1 MPSLPRRQ
9 PALRQPSLSH
19 LVPSYLHSA
28 RLLCHHERVTT
39 DTPAASKPRRA
50 LIWWG
55 AGLMILGVVL
65 AIAGGAF
72 FIGTAGSKVIATFTA
87 PVRAT
92 PADFTIDLDAGTYV
106 VYENTGVA
114 RGSEPM
120 NTMRGGQVTI
130 TPSAIEVVSASG
142 ASVPVQTMGLTE
154 TVDRNNE
161 SFTGAAR
168 FTVVEPGLHRIKVL
182 GNGQRIIVAP
192 SIAGSFGSAIAW
204 LGLVAIGGLVAVIGL
219 VLLIVGFVRGRRPAG
234 AAVAA
239 GGVAAP
245 VVDPWSAPG
254 AVVAPAPPPVAPPVA
269 TPAAAPPGWFP
280 DPKGEARLR
289 WWDGGQWTDNV
300 S

>member
-1 MPSLPRRQ
+1 
-9 PALRQPSLSH
+9 
-19 LVPSYLHSA
+19 
-28 RLLCHHERVTT
+28 
-39 DTPAASKPRRA
+39 
-50 LIWWG
+50 
-55 AGLMILGVVL
+55 MILGVVL

-92 PADFTIDLDAGTYV
+92 PADFTVDLDAGTYV

-142 ASVPVQTMGLTE
+142 ASVPVQPMGLTE

-168 FTVVEPGLHRIKVL
+168 FTVFEPGLHRIKVL
-182 GNGQRIIVAP
+182 GNGQQIIVAP
-192 SIAGSFGSAIAW
+192 SIAGSFGSAFAW

-219 VLLIVGFVRGRRPAG
+219 VLLIVGFARSRRPSG
-234 AAVAA
+234 VAVAA

-245 VVDPWSAPG
+245 VADPWSVPG
-254 AVVAPAPPPVAPPVA
+254 PVATPAPAPVAPPLA
-269 TPAAAPPGWFP
+269 TQAAAPPGWFP

-289 WWDGGQWTDNV
+289 WWDGGQWTDHI